1 MDNMNQLLIV
11 DDSAEDQATYKRYI
25 SKTFQQE
32 MFIKTLEKGSH
43 AIDFLKTNQVDC
55 ILLDYQLPDMTGLE
69 FLKLLKKED
78 AISIPVIMLTGSGNE
93 KIAIEALKTG
103 AYDYL
108 NKGDLKPEI
117 LYNTIAN
124 AIEKSLLIR
133 KIKAKELE
141 INYLAYHDFLTE
153 IPNRAQFELHI
164 KKAFERAERYADS
177 FAILFMD
184 LDRFKYINDSYG
196 HETGDKLLKQVAQLF
211 KTCLRKSDILAR
223 IGGDEF
229 AILTPQIEHLD
240 NVDVIA
246 NKLIDTLTVPL
257 NINDHKIK
265 ISASIGIALYPDSG
279 NSISRLF
286 SNADL
291 ALYKAKGSGRNAFCY
306 FTEDITRQ
314 SHQQMEIENALYEIL
329 ESQNF
334 HLCYQ
339 PIIHI
344 ETNQLLSMEV
354 LFRSNHPVLEKL
366 SINTIIEIAT
376 KTGLIM
382 SLGTLII
389 EKAFQQLLMWR
400 KINLN
405 PFKLSI
411 NLSINQ
417 LADKNWLPTFRKLIT
432 KYKINPEEIIFELT
446 ESDII
451 MNFNDI
457 NEQIDVLIGLGCQIM
472 IDNFGAGYSSLNLIR
487 QLPITGVKLDK
498 SFITNLE
505 TNLNDAKMISAIN
518 SLVSALEMSFI
529 VTGIE
534 TQKQFDILKDYP
546 HIFGQG
552 FYFCKPLQESDC
564 QEFLTSAA
572 KKGSSQ

>member
-1 MDNMNQLLIV
+1 MDKMNHLLIV
-11 DDSAEDQATYKRYI
+11 DDCAEDQAVYKRYI

-55 ILLDYQLPDMTGLE
+55 VLLDYQLPDMTGLE
-69 FLKLLKKED
+69 FLKLLKNEN

-108 NKGDLKPEI
+108 NKSDLKPEI

-133 KIKAKELE
+133 KIKAKESE

-153 IPNRAQFELHI
+153 IPNRAQFELDI
-164 KKAFERAERYADS
+164 KKTIEQAERYANS

-196 HETGDKLLKQVAQLF
+196 HETGDKLLKKVAQLF

-223 IGGDEF
+223 MGGDEF

-240 NVDVIA
+240 NVEVIA
-246 NKLIDTLTVPL
+246 NKLIDTLTIPL
-257 NINDHKIK
+257 TINDHIIK
-265 ISASIGIALYPDSG
+265 ISASIGIAVYPDSG

-291 ALYKAKGSGRNAFCY
+291 ALYKAKSSGKNAFCY
-306 FTEDITRQ
+306 FTEDLTRQ
-314 SHQQMEIENALYEIL
+314 THQQMKIENALYEIM

-334 HLCYQ
+334 YLCYQ
-339 PIIHI
+339 PIVHI
-344 ETNQLLSMEV
+344 ETHQLLSMEV
-354 LFRSNHPVLEKL
+354 LFRSNHPFLEKCP
-366 SINTIIEIAT
+366 INTIIEIAN
-376 KTGLIM
+376 KTGLIIN
-382 SLGTLII
+382 LGTLII
-389 EKAFQQLLMWR
+389 EKAFQQLVRWR
-400 KINLN
+400 KIDLN
-405 PFKLSI
+405 SFKLSI

-417 LADKNWLPTFRKLIT
+417 LADKNCLPTVSELIK
-432 KYKINPEEIIFELT
+432 KYKINAKEIIFELT

-451 MNFNDI
+451 LNFNDI
-457 NEQIDVLIGLGCQIM
+457 NEQIDVLKELGCQIM

-487 QLPITGVKLDK
+487 QLPVTGVKLDK
-498 SFITNLE
+498 SFIANLE
-505 TNLNDAKMISAIN
+505 SNLNDAKMITAIS
-518 SLVSALEMSFI
+518 SLVSSLDMSFI

-534 TQKQFDILKDYP
+534 TQNQFDILKNYP
-546 HIFGQG
+546 GIFGQG
-552 FYFCKPLQESDC
+552 FYFCKPLKEPDC
-564 QEFLTSAA
+564 KEFLIAA
-572 KKGSSQ
+572 TKKGSIQ